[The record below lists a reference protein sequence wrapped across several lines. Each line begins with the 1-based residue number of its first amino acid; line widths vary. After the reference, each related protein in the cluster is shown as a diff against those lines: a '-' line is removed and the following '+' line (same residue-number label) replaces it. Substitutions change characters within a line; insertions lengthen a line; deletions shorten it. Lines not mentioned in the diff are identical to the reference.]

1 MEQEYDNKL
10 REKRQKWAA
19 HIESWRKSE
28 KTQAQYCREQGLS
41 PKLFY
46 YWKSKFNDRSA
57 NGLSLV
63 PIGIHPVQ
71 VHQVRSSP
79 LVVNVGQYKVEI
91 VIGFDSATLGRVIQ
105 VLEQV

>member
-10 REKRQKWAA
+10 KEKRQRWAT
-19 HIESWRKSE
+19 HIESWKESG
-28 KTQAQYCREQGLS
+28 KTQAQYCCEQGLS

-46 YWKSKFNDRSA
+46 YWKRKFNDRSA
-57 NGLSLV
+57 DGVSLV
-63 PIGIHPVQ
+63 PIGIHPIQ

-91 VIGFDSATLGRVIQ
+91 DICFDSATLGRVIR